1 MALKAVCVMKGDGA
15 TQGVI
20 NLCQEVMY
28 ASQLRWTEGGACT
41 LVRRVT
47 IFQVDFYL
55 VA

>member
-20 NLCQEVMY
+20 NLCQEVSHMDDMVQS
-28 ASQLRWTEGGACT
+28 AR
-41 LVRRVT
+41 LVG
-47 IFQVDFYL
+47 